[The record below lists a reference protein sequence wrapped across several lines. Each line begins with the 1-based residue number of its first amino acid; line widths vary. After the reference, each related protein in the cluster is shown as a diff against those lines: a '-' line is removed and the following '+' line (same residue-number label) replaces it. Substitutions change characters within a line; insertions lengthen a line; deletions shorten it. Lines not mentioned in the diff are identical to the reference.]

1 MHVQSDE
8 VLLRR
13 AQKGDADAFEEL
25 MAGQESRM
33 YAIALRMMGNRED
46 AQDCAQEA
54 MVRIYRAM
62 SAFKGQS
69 SLATWIYRITMNT
82 CLDELRRR
90 KVRKVSS
97 LDSMLEAGW

>member
-33 YAIALRMMGNRED
+33 YAIALRMMGNR
-46 AQDCAQEA
+46 
-54 MVRIYRAM
+54 
-62 SAFKGQS
+62 
-69 SLATWIYRITMNT
+69 
-82 CLDELRRR
+82 
-90 KVRKVSS
+90 
-97 LDSMLEAGW
+97 